1 MVAFLVSAAIT
12 GLVISIFYLGG
23 IYGAMFPKKFL
34 GDDPEESIEEIIKKN
49 KMKHVFILA
58 TQGLLLL
65 NAAFILYFT
74 AVYFASKRREK
85 RRKLSNLF
93 VDKDGNIY
101 EDISPVRSRNR
112 PMTNTK

>member
-1 MVAFLVSAAIT
+1 
-12 GLVISIFYLGG
+12 
-23 IYGAMFPKKFL
+23 
-34 GDDPEESIEEIIKKN
+34 
-49 KMKHVFILA
+49 MKHVFILA

-85 RRKLSNLF
+85 RKIRLSNLF

-101 EDISPVRSRNR
+101 EDISPMRNR

>member
-1 MVAFLVSAAIT
+1 
-12 GLVISIFYLGG
+12 
-23 IYGAMFPKKFL
+23 MFPKKFL
-34 GDDPEESIEEIIKKN
+34 GDDPEESIEEIIKKKKN
-49 KMKHVFILA
+49 ETRIHIGNA
-58 TQGLLLL
+58 GLLLL

-85 RRKLSNLF
+85 RKVKLSNLF

-101 EDISPVRSRNR
+101 EDISPVRNR